1 MKSRRTSSRGDGSPQ
16 DGRYRGAV
24 TEHEWSARHVAGP
37 RGSVTRQARA
47 AAVVLV
53 AAAALAGCTTSAP
66 SASAPSPT
74 ASSGTA
80 TPSAPVVVA
89 PSPNPTETLLPESTS
104 SASSVGALAP
114 GFPVALLPVPS
125 DADILVSAADPIPG
139 STDLQVSLNLRT
151 SLTPEQI
158 LTMYR
163 TSLTAAG
170 FAEAPADQTN
180 AALAAQATFTRSN
193 GDEVLV
199 LGVLDRDGIRT
210 LTLGGRVHAAS

>member
-1 MKSRRTSSRGDGSPQ
+1 M
-16 DGRYRGAV
+16 
-24 TEHEWSARHVAGP
+24 
-37 RGSVTRQARA
+37 
-47 AAVVLV
+47 
-53 AAAALAGCTTSAP
+53 
-66 SASAPSPT
+66 
-74 ASSGTA
+74 
-80 TPSAPVVVA
+80 VA

-114 GFPVALLPVPS
+114 GFPVDLLPVPS
-125 DADILVSAADPIPG
+125 HADILVSAADPIPG

-180 AALAAQATFTRSN
+180 ATLAAQATFTRSN

-210 LTLGGRVHAAS
+210 LTLGGRVHAGS